1 MKQMGS
7 PPRADTNH
15 FYNCLQQK
23 RKHELNSSVVDGF
36 EGEARTNCQQDGLCF
51 YPGICCLALSSGF
64 PVWSP
69 RIYAHSLQVGA
80 HCAEKPEAGLASV
93 ERTWQVWP
101 GGRGN
106 LSSPKLPL
114 VEEALNEGAL
124 TLVGT

>member
-93 ERTWQVWP
+93 
-101 GGRGN
+101 
-106 LSSPKLPL
+106 
-114 VEEALNEGAL
+114 
-124 TLVGT
+124 